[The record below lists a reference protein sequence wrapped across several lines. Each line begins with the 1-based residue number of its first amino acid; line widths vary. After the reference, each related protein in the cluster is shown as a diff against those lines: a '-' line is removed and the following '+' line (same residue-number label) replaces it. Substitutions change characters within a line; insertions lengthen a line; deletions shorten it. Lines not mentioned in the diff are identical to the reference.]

1 MEGRDMYKLLL
12 SVMRALALAVGS
24 AATAA
29 ASPNSYPDTVVGIET
44 ALPQGNTSTF
54 AGFAFGQLPGPWTA
68 SVSYTSVPGAI
79 IGGSFALKTSRFGVV
94 KGSFDSNGG
103 TITVFGPSSGSGVC
117 TQTYEGVDTLSL
129 SGPTTGSG
137 SFHAILTHYGFV
149 VDGHCQVF
157 FATVSG
163 TVILSF

>member
-1 MEGRDMYKLLL
+1 MHKLLL
-12 SVMRALALAVGS
+12 SVMLALALAVGS

-94 KGSFDSNGG
+94 KGLFGATGG
-103 TITVFGPSSGSGVC
+103 TIALLRSSSGGGFC
-117 TQTYEGVDTLSL
+117 TQTYEVADTLSL
-129 SGPTTGSG
+129 GAPTTGSG
-137 SFHAILTHYGFV
+137 TFDVILTHYGFV
-149 VDGHCQVF
+149 VADGCQVF
-157 FATVSG
+157 FATVYG